1 MARGTGDARE
11 RDGRRIR
18 QRHGVGE
25 RRARACAVRAALRAA
40 TEQER
45 QRLGVG
51 QALVVE
57 QASGQAARAGLQPG
71 DVVLSVNGTPV
82 ANIGALM
89 TEIDAAH
96 GNVAL
101 LIQRGGAR
109 LYVPIEIG

>member
-1 MARGTGDARE
+1 TASTGGEQGPARFGL
-11 RDGRRIR
+11 
-18 QRHGVGE
+18 
-25 RRARACAVRAALRAA
+25 ALRAA

-71 DVVLSVNGTPV
+71 DIVLSVNGTPV
-82 ANIGALM
+82 ASIGALM

-101 LIQRGGAR
+101 LVQRGGTR